1 MRAYQIQNFGPDNL
15 PLVELPDP
23 KPGEGEVL
31 VRIRAVSLNYRDHLM
46 KRGNYNPRQKLPLVP
61 CSDGAG
67 EVIAVGA
74 RVTRVKPGERV
85 MPIFAQ
91 DWIAGRPN
99 QERLRSTLGSPRDGL
114 LRELAVFPEHG
125 LVTIPDGLSYEE
137 AATLPCAALTAY
149 NALFKFEPLL
159 PGQRVLV
166 LGTGG
171 VSIFAL
177 QFAKTV
183 GAEVFVTSSDNDKL
197 ARAKA
202 LGADHVINY
211 KAVPDWGKEV
221 KRLAGGEGVDIVIEV
236 GGAGSLANSI
246 RASAMG
252 GLIVL
257 LGVLAGDANPPNLTP
272 VFMNG
277 LRVQGLL
284 VGSRD
289 DFDAMNR
296 LISAHRVKPVI
307 DRVFDFERANEA
319 FSHLVGQSHLGKVVI
334 RF

>member
-1 MRAYQIQNFGPDNL
+1 MRAYQIQSFGYEHL
-15 PLVELPDP
+15 KLVELPDP
-23 KPGEGEVL
+23 VPLDGEVL
-31 VRIRAVSLNYRDHLM
+31 VRMRAVSLNYRDHLM
-46 KRGNYNPRQKLPLVP
+46 IKGSYNLRQPLPLVP

-67 EVIAVGA
+67 EVVAVGS
-74 RVTRVKPGERV
+74 RVTRFKPGDRV

-91 DWIAGRPN
+91 DWIAGRPSL
-99 QERLRSTLGSPRDGL
+99 ERVRSTLGGPRAGL
-114 LRELAVFPEHG
+114 LREFATFAEHA
-125 LVTIPDGLSYEE
+125 LVSIPASLDFVE

-171 VSIFAL
+171 VSVFAL

-183 GAEVFVTSSDNDKL
+183 GAEVFVTSSDDDKL
-197 ARAKA
+197 ARARA
-202 LGADHVINY
+202 LGADHLINY
-211 KAVPDWGKEV
+211 KQISDWGKEI
-221 KRLAGGEGVDIVIEV
+221 KRLAGGAGVDIVIEV

-246 RASAMG
+246 RACALG

-272 VFMNG
+272 IFMNG

-289 DFDAMNR
+289 DFEAMNR
-296 LISAHRVKPVI
+296 LISAHNVRPVV

-334 RF
+334 RV

>member
-1 MRAYQIQNFGPDNL
+1 M
-15 PLVELPDP
+15 
-23 KPGEGEVL
+23 
-31 VRIRAVSLNYRDHLM
+31 VRGS
-46 KRGNYNPRQKLPLVP
+46 YNPRQRLPLIP

-67 EVIAVGA
+67 EVVSVGA
-74 RVTRVKPGERV
+74 RVTRFKPGDRV

-91 DWIAGRPN
+91 DWIAGRPSV
-99 QERLRSTLGSPRDGL
+99 ERMRSTLGGPRDGL

-125 LVTIPDGLSYEE
+125 LVTIPAPLDYVE

-183 GAEVFVTSSDNDKL
+183 GAEVFVTSSDDDKL

-202 LGADHVINY
+202 LGADHLINY
-211 KAVPDWGKEV
+211 KQTTDWGKEV
-221 KRLAGGEGVDIVIEV
+221 KRLAGGEGVDIVVEV

-307 DRVFDFERANEA
+307 DRVFGFEQANDA

-334 RF
+334 RV

>member
-1 MRAYQIQNFGPDNL
+1 MRAYQIKSFGYDNL
-15 PLVELPDP
+15 ELVELPDP
-23 KPGEGEVL
+23 VPGDGEVL

-46 KRGNYNPRQKLPLVP
+46 VKGSYNPRQALPLVP

-67 EVIAVGA
+67 EVLAVGP
-74 RVTRVKPGERV
+74 RVTRFAPGDRV
-85 MPIFAQ
+85 MPTFSQ
-91 DWIAGRPN
+91 DWIAGRPTV
-99 QERLRSTLGSPRDGL
+99 ERLRSTLGGPRDGL
-114 LRELAVFPEHG
+114 LRELAVFSEHG
-125 LVTIPDGLSYEE
+125 LVRIPKAIDFVE

-159 PGQRVLV
+159 PGQRVLI

-183 GAEVFVTSSDNDKL
+183 GAEVFVTSSDDDKL

-202 LGADHVINY
+202 LGADHLINY
-211 KAVPDWGKEV
+211 KQITEWGKEV
-221 KRLAGGEGVDIVIEV
+221 KRLSGGEGVDIVIEV

-246 RASAMG
+246 RACAMG

-296 LISAHRVKPVI
+296 LISAHNVRPVI
-307 DRVFDFERANEA
+307 DRVLDFEQAREA

-334 RF
+334 RV

>member
-1 MRAYQIQNFGPDNL
+1 MRAYQIQSFGPNNL
-15 PLVELPDP
+15 ELVELTDP
-23 KPGEGEVL
+23 SPADGEVL
-31 VRIRAVSLNYRDHLM
+31 VRIRAVSLNFRDHLM
-46 KRGNYNPRQKLPLVP
+46 VRGSYNPRQKLPLVP

-67 EVIAVGA
+67 EVVSVGA
-74 RVTRVKPGERV
+74 RVTRFKPGDRV

-91 DWIAGRPN
+91 DWIAGRPSV
-99 QERLRSTLGSPRDGL
+99 ERLRSTLGGPRDGL

-125 LVTIPDGLSYEE
+125 LVTIPAGLDYVE

-183 GAEVFVTSSDNDKL
+183 GAEVFVTSSDDDKL

-202 LGADHVINY
+202 LGADHLINY
-211 KAVPDWGKEV
+211 KQTTDWGKEV

-296 LISAHRVKPVI
+296 LISAHRVRPVI
-307 DRVFDFERANEA
+307 DRVFDFERATEA

-334 RF
+334 RV